1 MICYLLLVSR
11 CQTSCGNLQGYNH
24 KDEGAVLNDRNR
36 RINIKITIHQSDSY
50 QSEKNPRFFD
60 SAAVAQET
68 DDEDKSSSSNQQIGT
83 LGDNC
88 WLYQI
93 LCDTKNK
100 YTDAHL
106 SVT

>member
-1 MICYLLLVSR
+1 
-11 CQTSCGNLQGYNH
+11 
-24 KDEGAVLNDRNR
+24 
-36 RINIKITIHQSDSY
+36 
-50 QSEKNPRFFD
+50 
-60 SAAVAQET
+60 
-68 DDEDKSSSSNQQIGT
+68 